1 MQLVA
6 NLVKPFIINIIIV
19 KEKYPLVDVL
29 INLNNLLKTVA
40 SLQL

>member
-6 NLVKPFIINIIIV
+6 NLVKPFIINIIIVIIV

-40 SLQL
+40 